1 MSVGRPHHI
10 NRVLERVR
18 KMLAIANN
26 EAASEEERDNALK
39 MAHDL
44 LTKHELDMMDVEIS
58 MRDTEDPRGSFTSD
72 GWGAGWAKG
81 IRVAMGK
88 LFNCYYYNGHK
99 INGTRSSYTFV
110 GRESAAT
117 TAMYMGDWIVKSALK
132 EADRRYGHRLNPT
145 GRSFCVGVSDRIYTR
160 VSEIIRSKQQ
170 ELDLTSTALVLYD
183 VAKREEEAN
192 LKFIT
197 DAGIRLVDGKQRA
210 SRVNSRAYLAGQEH
224 GDGIQLSTQLKEK
237 DPMKGLK

>member
-1 MSVGRPHHI
+1 MNERPHHL

-26 EAASEEERDNALK
+26 EGASEEERDNAMK

-72 GWGAGWAKG
+72 GWGANWAKS

-88 LFNCYYYNGHK
+88 LFNCYYYNGGK
-99 INGTRSSYTFV
+99 INGTRSRYTFV

-117 TAMYMGDWIVKSALK
+117 TAMYMGDWIVKSTLK

-145 GRSFCVGVSDRIYTR
+145 GRSFCVGVSDRIWTR
-160 VSEIIRSKQQ
+160 VGEITQSKQQ
-170 ELDLTSTALVLYD
+170 ELDSTSTALVLYD

-192 LKFIT
+192 LKFIA
-197 DAGIRLVDGKQRA
+197 DLGIKLLDGKQR
-210 SRVNSRAYLAGQEH
+210 SSQVNTLAYKAGQEH
-224 GDGIQLSTQLKEK
+224 ADGIQLSTQLKEK
-237 DPMKGLK
+237 DLVKGLK